1 MYRKPVSLKRRAV
14 FSFGL
19 GCGIFLLGVA
29 LRALLDSLGVSGVPA
44 AVDDLLIGVLAGLL
58 VFAYERHQHKL
69 ILEKMR
75 VISEMNHHV
84 RNALQPIMY
93 SPYLGEQAE
102 QIRTIQEGT
111 RRIEWAL
118 REVLTGDESAPGAR
132 SPMSRPQ
139 TSEGSGSQP
148 RPAV

>member
-14 FSFGL
+14 YSFGL
-19 GCGIFLLGVA
+19 GCGIFLLGVT
-29 LRALLDSLGVSGVPA
+29 LRALLDNLGVSGVPA
-44 AVDDLLIGVLAGLL
+44 AIDDLLIGILAGVL
-58 VFAYERHQHKL
+58 VFAYERHQHKI

-84 RNALQPIMY
+84 RNALQPIVY
-93 SPYLGEQAE
+93 SPYLAEQAE

-118 REVLTGDESAPGAR
+118 REVLPGDESAPGAR
-132 SPMSRPQ
+132 SSMSRPS
-139 TSEGSGSQP
+139 TSEASGSQP
-148 RPAV
+148 RPAA

>member
-1 MYRKPVSLKRRAV
+1 MYRKPVTLKRRAV
-14 FSFGL
+14 YSFGL

-29 LRALLDSLGVSGVPA
+29 LRALLDNLGVSGVPA
-44 AVDDLLIGVLAGLL
+44 AVDDLMIGALAGVL

-93 SPYLGEQAE
+93 SPYLKEQAE
-102 QIRTIQEGT
+102 QVRTIQEGT

-118 REVLTGDESAPGAR
+118 REVLPGDEFAPHDKSSTSQPKSATKAR
-132 SPMSRPQ
+132 SVS
-139 TSEGSGSQP
+139 
-148 RPAV
+148 

>member
-1 MYRKPVSLKRRAV
+1 MYRKPITLKGRAI

-19 GCGIFLLGVA
+19 GFGIFLLGVT
-29 LRALLDSLGVSGVPA
+29 LRTLLDNWGVSGVTA
-44 AVDDLLIGVLAGLL
+44 AVDDLLIGVLAGVL

-93 SPYLGEQAE
+93 SPYLKEQAE
-102 QIRTIQEGT
+102 QVKVIQEGT

-118 REVLTGDESAPGAR
+118 REVLAGEDAFPPSAK
-132 SPMSRPQ
+132 SPNTASK
-139 TSEGSGSQP
+139 SV
-148 RPAV
+148 A

>member
-1 MYRKPVSLKRRAV
+1 MYRKPITLKRRAV
-14 FSFGL
+14 YSFGL

-29 LRALLDSLGVSGVPA
+29 LRALLDNLGVSGVTA
-44 AVDDLLIGVLAGLL
+44 MVDDMLIGVLAGLL
-58 VFAYERHQHKL
+58 VFAYERHHHKL

-93 SPYLGEQAE
+93 SPYLQEQAE
-102 QIRTIQEGT
+102 QVKTIQEGT

-118 REVLTGDESAPGAR
+118 REVLPGDDFSPDAR
-132 SPMSRPQ
+132 SS
-139 TSEGSGSQP
+139 TSQPSTSQP
-148 RPAV
+148 RPAA

>member
-1 MYRKPVSLKRRAV
+1 MYRKPITLKGRAI

-29 LRALLDSLGVSGVPA
+29 LRTLLDNWGVSGLTA
-44 AVDDLLIGVLAGLL
+44 AVDDLLIGALAGIL
-58 VFAYERHQHKL
+58 VFAYERHQHEG

-84 RNALQPIMY
+84 RNALQPILY
-93 SPYLGEQAE
+93 SPYLKEQAE
-102 QIRTIQEGT
+102 QVRTIQEGT

-118 REVLTGDESAPGAR
+118 REVLSGEDKVPPISKLP
-132 SPMSRPQ
+132 SPASKSR
-139 TSEGSGSQP
+139 
-148 RPAV
+148 A

>member
-1 MYRKPVSLKRRAV
+1 MYRKPIYLKGRALY
-14 FSFGL
+14 SFGL
-19 GCGIFLLGVA
+19 GFGIFLLGVT
-29 LRALLDSLGVSGVPA
+29 LRTLLDNLAVSGMTA
-44 AVDDLLIGVLAGLL
+44 LVDDLLIGLLAGVL

-93 SPYLGEQAE
+93 SPYLQEQAA
-102 QIRTIQEGT
+102 QVRTIQEGT

-118 REVLTGDESAPGAR
+118 REVLPGDDPALGAK
-132 SPMSRPQ
+132 SS
-139 TSEGSGSQP
+139 TSQASTS
-148 RPAV
+148 

>member
-1 MYRKPVSLKRRAV
+1 MYRKPVTLKRRAIY
-14 FSFGL
+14 SFGL

-29 LRALLDSLGVSGVPA
+29 LRALLDNLGVSGVPA
-44 AVDDLLIGVLAGLL
+44 AVDDLLIGALAGVL
-58 VFAYERHQHKL
+58 VFAYERHQHKR

-93 SPYLGEQAE
+93 SPYLKEQAE
-102 QIRTIQEGT
+102 QVRTIHEGT

-118 REVLTGDESAPGAR
+118 REVLPGDDFAPPRAKSSTSQPKSATKAR
-132 SPMSRPQ
+132 SVS
-139 TSEGSGSQP
+139 
-148 RPAV
+148 

>member
-1 MYRKPVSLKRRAV
+1 MYRKPVTLKRRAV
-14 FSFGL
+14 YSFGL

-29 LRALLDSLGVSGVPA
+29 LRALLDNLGVSGVTA
-44 AVDDLLIGVLAGLL
+44 AVDDLLIGVLAGVL

-69 ILEKMR
+69 ILEKML

-93 SPYLGEQAE
+93 SPYLKEQAE
-102 QIRTIQEGT
+102 QIRIIQEGT

-118 REVLTGDESAPGAR
+118 REVLPGEDAIPPTSKSR
-132 SPMSRPQ
+132 SV
-139 TSEGSGSQP
+139 
-148 RPAV
+148 A